1 MRRHSARH
9 VRERLIVFTRY
20 PEPGATKTRLIP
32 LLGPEGA
39 AHLQRRMT
47 AQAVATGRE
56 LAQHQPVAI
65 EVRFEGGDRSLMK
78 EWLGPA
84 LAYRPQGAGNLGE
97 RMSRAFEEALR
108 DGAERVVIA
117 GSDCPGLTARLLA
130 QAFDELR
137 SKDLVLGPA
146 RDGGYY
152 LIGLSRVVPELLTDM
167 PWGTGEVL
175 ERTLRVAEELALPT
189 AQLTP
194 LNDVDRPEDICHI
207 DAARGLPGCDSPA
220 PRISVIVPALNEA
233 GNIEATLTAAERGRN
248 VEIILVDGGSRDAT
262 AELART
268 RGVCVISGPA
278 CRAVQMNLGSAAAS
292 GELLLF
298 LHGDTR
304 LPCRFDEHVRAVVAD
319 PSVSAGAFELSI
331 DLDGAGMRMHERMI
345 NARSRWGRMP
355 YGDQALFLRADLFR
369 RMGGFPEMPI
379 MEDYEMVRRLRRQ
392 GRIALISAAVLTSG
406 RRWERL
412 GLLRTVFTN
421 SLLVTAYRI
430 GVSPRRLA
438 RWYRGSASCPG
449 SYDGPLQEV
458 KVTQQR
464 LARR

>member
-1 MRRHSARH
+1 VSDLPRHSARH

-47 AQAVATGRE
+47 AQVVATART
-56 LAQHQPVAI
+56 LAQHRPVAI
-65 EVRFEGGDRSLMK
+65 DVRFEGGNRSLMK
-78 EWLGPA
+78 EWLGA
-84 LAYRPQGAGNLGE
+84 AVSYRPQGAGDLGE
-97 RMSRAFEEALR
+97 RMKRASDEALR
-108 DGAERVVIA
+108 GDAESLVIV

-146 RDGGYY
+146 QDGGYY
-152 LIGLSRVVPELLTDM
+152 LIGVRRVVSEFFTDM
-167 PWGTGEVL
+167 RWGTGEVL
-175 ERTLRVAEELALPT
+175 ERTLRVADELALPT
-189 AQLTP
+189 AQLVP
-194 LNDVDRPEDICHI
+194 LNDVDRPEDLCDI
-207 DAARGLPGCDSPA
+207 DAARGLPRCDSPA
-220 PRISVIVPALNEA
+220 PRISVIIPVLNEA
-233 GNIEATLTAAERGRN
+233 GNIEATLAAAERGRN

-298 LHGDTR
+298 LHGDTH
-304 LPCRFDEHVRAVVAD
+304 LPCRFDEHVRAVMAD
-319 PSVSAGAFELSI
+319 PGVSAGAFELSI
-331 DLDGAGMRMHERMI
+331 DLDGAGVRMHERMI

-369 RMGGFPEMPI
+369 RMGGFPEMAI
-379 MEDYEMVRRLRRQ
+379 MADYEMVRRLRRQ
-392 GRIALISAAVLTSG
+392 GRVALVPAAVLTSG

-412 GLLRTVFTN
+412 GLLRTIVTN
-421 SLLVTAYRI
+421 SLLVAAYRI

-438 RWYRGSASCPG
+438 QWYRGSAPCDG
-449 SYDGPLQEV
+449 SLQEV
-458 KVTQQR
+458 KEAQQR